1 MRTSRRPRTRTTK
14 RLSCAPAGSPPRWRR
29 WHVRLD
35 ITSTANGKTWT
46 DRDSYTIF
54 MDASTPDV
62 WTIVG
67 AFTHSGERKHGL
79 PRVGTARLRRG
90 DRHHPR
96 SSSGPA
102 WHRLGSG
109 RVRRRRLLGAGGLA
123 ARYPGPL
130 GEVSERSKERDWKS
144 RTGRK
149 VRRGFKSRPLR

>member
-67 AFTHSGERKHGL
+67 AFTHTRANGSTVFLE
-79 PRVGTARLRRG
+79 
-90 DRHHPR
+90 
-96 SSSGPA
+96 
-102 WHRLGSG
+102 SG
-109 RVRRRRLLGAGGLA
+109 RLVYDAATDTILDLHPGPHGTGSDPDEYAAAVCSALA
-123 ARYPGPL
+123 A
-130 GEVSERSKERDWKS
+130 
-144 RTGRK
+144 
-149 VRRGFKSRPLR
+149 